1 MVTVRAC
8 PGRAAASAWD
18 STGPSAWASA
28 PSCGGGTQVR
38 ATGKG
43 DRPCQAQILVNLA
56 AVSLA
61 SSPRRQPHQRF
72 SRRSQT
78 SPLTSTR

>member
-18 STGPSAWASA
+18 SARAIRLGECAEL
-28 PSCGGGTQVR
+28 GTQVR
-38 ATGKG
+38 ATDKG

-61 SSPRRQPHQRF
+61 SSPRRQVRAPAL
-72 SRRSQT
+72 
-78 SPLTSTR
+78 LTS